1 MSTNGNTATV
11 YDYTRL
17 AEIGKHRLT
26 GYAGL
31 ENAGLEGEEQS
42 VTTGKCKIGIW
53 SCIFW
58 SSHLVPWSRTFRISV
73 LHRIEFENNLNA
85 INVDMPPSKP
95 CPRSISRSN
104 RMPKLSLI
112 RTSFEWTSAVV
123 NRIGYAQVRAIRALC
138 EAAPRRI
145 GCRRRVSVVAQSF
158 APRLVESRTSVST
171 IGDTAAQS
179 RQK

>member
-1 MSTNGNTATV
+1 MSTNGNSATV

-17 AEIGKHRLT
+17 AEIRKHRLT

-53 SCIFW
+53 SCVFW
-58 SSHLVPWSRTFRISV
+58 SSHLAPWSRVFRISV
-73 LHRIEFENNLNA
+73 LHRIEFENKLNA

-112 RTSFEWTSAVV
+112 RTSFEWTSCSRKS
-123 NRIGYAQVRAIRALC
+123 NRLRPSPSDTRAMRSGTKTHRLSSPC
-138 EAAPRRI
+138 F
-145 GCRRRVSVVAQSF
+145 RRR
-158 APRLVESRTSVST
+158 T
-171 IGDTAAQS
+171 IICAAS
-179 RQK
+179 CRI

>member
-53 SCIFW
+53 SCVFW
-58 SSHLVPWSRTFRISV
+58 SSHLAPWSRVFRISV
-73 LHRIEFENNLNA
+73 LHRIEFENKLNA

-104 RMPKLSLI
+104 RMPNLSLI
-112 RTSFEWTSAVV
+112 RNSFEWTSCSRKS
-123 NRIGYAQVRAIRALC
+123 NTPQVRAIRALC